1 MKTKNY
7 SKDVSFG
14 GNNIIIIF
22 FLLMSVVMHSQVRVN
37 FTPRE
42 PIASPSTS
50 IFNIKGDFTLIGN
63 TNLTLNNYDVN
74 EPNSNNN
81 MIYVDIDGDSNTFNS
96 SSANLTFSTE
106 NGAIPECSKVVFAGL
121 YWTGRSSDGS
131 NSPDIFNVT
140 KNSVTKTFNKR
151 KVKLKG

>member
-7 SKDVSFG
+7 SKDTSFSG
-14 GNNIIIIF
+14 KNIIIIF
-22 FLLMSVVMHSQVRVN
+22 FLLISIVMHSQVRVN
-37 FTPRE
+37 FTPRK

-50 IFNIKGDFTLIGN
+50 IYNIKGDFTLIGN

-121 YWTGRSSDGS
+121 Y
-131 NSPDIFNVT
+131 
-140 KNSVTKTFNKR
+140 
-151 KVKLKG
+151 